1 MLNAARAAGPETLED
16 GLAAADERGEPADG
30 DAVPVAVGHGI
41 GQDHLGQEREVRIV
55 RLAVAVG
62 VPVYAHE
69 ILIVLKRDE
78 PGGVGAE
85 RARLVVVTLRLYK
98 KRWDRK

>member
-1 MLNAARAAGPETLED
+1 MQAKRRLRQQRKPT
-16 GLAAADERGEPADG
+16 DERGEPADG

-55 RLAVAVG
+55 RLPVAVG
-62 VPVYAHE
+62 VPVHAHE

-85 RARLVVVTLRLYK
+85 RKSNAFVTIS
-98 KRWDRK
+98 